1 MPNLLDT
8 CMLVPGVSANNCAGW
23 VQAWGSVLAL
33 VVAIGFPIWYGW
45 HTRRNT
51 RRGHFETVA
60 LDVRVA
66 EQQARVYLGSKIMVP
81 AYRVPLHGKQAAL
94 PALLADGKMGAAD
107 ATALVQFYV
116 DATSFNYC
124 LDVTQQMKAGGDD
137 WKREVNRIKLKA
149 RHLISGGSQSRYDG
163 AIAVLRK
170 HLPAESLKRLDVDL
184 KNDESEPSES
194 A

>member
-1 MPNLLDT
+1 
-8 CMLVPGVSANNCAGW
+8 
-23 VQAWGSVLAL
+23 
-33 VVAIGFPIWYGW
+33 
-45 HTRRNT
+45 
-51 RRGHFETVA
+51 
-60 LDVRVA
+60 
-66 EQQARVYLGSKIMVP
+66 
-81 AYRVPLHGKQAAL
+81 
-94 PALLADGKMGAAD
+94 MGAAD